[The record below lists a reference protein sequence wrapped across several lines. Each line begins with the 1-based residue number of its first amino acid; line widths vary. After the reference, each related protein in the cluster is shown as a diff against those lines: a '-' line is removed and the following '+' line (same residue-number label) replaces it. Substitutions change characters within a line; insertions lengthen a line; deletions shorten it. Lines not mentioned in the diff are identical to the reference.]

1 VVARSRVP
9 PGMSTEERAVSQ
21 SQLDR
26 EWWLRTLAIFQAPG
40 AVFVALRAEP
50 REDVD
55 ARQEPILALV
65 LLAGMAGVL
74 VAPSTGRL
82 LDESI
87 VDGSMAVV
95 AVLVFI
101 TGSLYGAATYWI
113 GGAALYA
120 GLRGAGS
127 KGSYLRARHI
137 LAFAAA
143 PLIVGLVLV
152 WPVRLAVYGSDLFRS
167 GGSDSGGGG
176 NVVFELVLGALGLWA
191 VGLLV
196 YGIAVVERWTIVRAL
211 VSVALVVL
219 SLLVITFPFLI
230 PLASR

>member
-1 VVARSRVP
+1 MEAGEQSP
-9 PGMSTEERAVSQ
+9 SQ
-21 SQLDR
+21 ATLDR
-26 EWWLRTLAIFQAPG
+26 EWWLRTLAIFQAPR
-40 AVFVALRAEP
+40 AVFAALRN
-50 REDVD
+50 D
-55 ARQEPILALV
+55 APQDIEARSEPILALV

-82 LDESI
+82 LDESL
-87 VDGSMAVV
+87 VDDSMAVV
-95 AVLVFI
+95 AVLVFV
-101 TGSLYGAATYWI
+101 TGALYGVATYWI
-113 GGAALYA
+113 GGAALYV

-143 PLIVGLVLV
+143 PLVLGLVFV
-152 WPVRLAVYGSDLFRS
+152 WPVRIAVYGSDLFRT
-167 GGSDSGGGG
+167 GGDDHGAGT
-176 NVVFELVLGALGLWA
+176 VVFDAILGLLALWA

-196 YGIAVVERWTIVRAL
+196 YGISVVERWTVVRAL
-211 VSVALVVL
+211 VAVGLVVL